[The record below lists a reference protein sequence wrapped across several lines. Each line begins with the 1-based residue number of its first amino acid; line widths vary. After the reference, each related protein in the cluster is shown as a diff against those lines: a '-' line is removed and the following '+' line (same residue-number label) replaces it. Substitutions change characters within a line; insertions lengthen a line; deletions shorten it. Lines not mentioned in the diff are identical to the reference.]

1 MLTDLCLQKGLVCND
16 RLQTVEGL
24 TIYPREIFCPVDFDT
39 KVLQKTRKTVA
50 IHWFSGSWQ
59 TEEERRYLEAE
70 AKRLAAERRSE
81 RRVAIG
87 TRLLGKT
94 GYEKVKSLLR
104 GK

>member
-1 MLTDLCLQKGLVCND
+1 MA
-16 RLQTVEGL
+16 GL
-24 TIYPREIFCPVDFDT
+24 TIYPREVFCPVDFDT

-59 TEEERRYLEAE
+59 TEEERQFLDAE
-70 AKRLAAERRSE
+70 TKRLAAERRSE

-87 TRLLGKT
+87 TRLLGEK
-94 GYEKVKSLLR
+94 GYETVKALLK